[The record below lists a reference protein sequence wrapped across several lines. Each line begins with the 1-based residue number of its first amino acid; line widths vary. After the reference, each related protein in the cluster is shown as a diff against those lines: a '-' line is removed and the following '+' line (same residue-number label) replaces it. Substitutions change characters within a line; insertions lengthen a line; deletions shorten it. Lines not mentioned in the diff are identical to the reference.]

1 MPSDRPRGCQRL
13 SALASHVR
21 RRCLCCEA
29 QPSIADAAV
38 HGGIQM
44 DPEKAMAEM
53 NERDKFML
61 DCMGYLVVP
70 EFLTHAE
77 VDALNDAFDANWH
90 RCELGAG
97 NAKRRAIDQF
107 RGMLAWPQPHA
118 ACAAFPRSHRAPEV
132 DTDPQH
138 DIWPRLATRPEP
150 VHVHV
155 QSRLH

>member
-97 NAKRRAIDQF
+97 NAKRRAIDMYIGAEGGSSHQR
-107 RGMLAWPQPHA
+107 RGKNAEGGTSAETKGLSRRLEGL
-118 ACAAFPRSHRAPEV
+118 RS
-132 DTDPQH
+132 
-138 DIWPRLATRPEP
+138 
-150 VHVHV
+150 
-155 QSRLH
+155 SRLVHSVQKFMTKV